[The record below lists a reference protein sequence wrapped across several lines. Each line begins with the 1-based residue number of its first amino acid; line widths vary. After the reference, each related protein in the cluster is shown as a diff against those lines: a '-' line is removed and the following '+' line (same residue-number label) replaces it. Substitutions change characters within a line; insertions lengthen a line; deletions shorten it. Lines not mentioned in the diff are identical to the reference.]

1 MFCSNCGNQ
10 LADDAKFCGK
20 CGTPVDT
27 FDEPVASSEPVLET
41 PIMDVPVQPVQPM
54 VNTYEQPVPV
64 QVEPVQAAP
73 VQAAPVQ
80 PIQPIPV
87 QPVQSVPVQATPV
100 QPVQPVPVQATP
112 VQQVQPEPVQVN
124 LVKEEPVQ
132 PAPAA
137 NPYEQPVP
145 VENPYEQ
152 PVPVANPYEQPVPA
166 ANPFEQ
172 PVADPF
178 AQAAPVP
185 AGNPFDQPNQA
196 ENPFA
201 ANTPVQS
208 GNPFGDVTA
217 PQQPGSFV
225 PTQPMEPFGAAPEQ
239 MNQFENKKSKA
250 PLIIGIISGVV
261 LIAVA
266 VILFLFVFKDDGKD
280 KDKDEKNTT
289 KTEGSIDESTEE
301 PTSDSGRTD
310 SDVGY
315 ITDDADEAAEY
326 LIDEYL
332 EAISEFDLE
341 AYKALFIEEV
351 FEDDFWWV
359 DDGAT
364 DEEAI
369 REMVDFYYYCEEFG
383 DIDDYSYDDI
393 ELWNTMTFDENDYYG
408 LEGND
413 VISEIYYYDAVV
425 TFENS
430 ERKASF
436 LASFNIAKRGNE
448 WTIYY
453 VSISGY
459 SFTDY
464 PYEYYGDDEVDEFR
478 AEYDP
483 DYDGPTDTPDSPS
496 ATYIAY
502 QDVRFMIPG
511 ELVYQEGE
519 TGYGKYANLEDGT
532 EELIEGFLYKCEC
545 GSINMTIEEA
555 YGKFDELVGETF
567 GTIEEVED
575 VVVNDYEMRRYFYDS
590 VDGDDE
596 GYAEV
601 YVYAD
606 DEHLLMFVY
615 MAQDGVASRMDT
627 IVESFYLEEM

>member
-27 FDEPVASSEPVLET
+27 FNEPVAAV
-41 PIMDVPVQPVQPM
+41 PVQPM

-64 QVEPVQAAP
+64 QVEPVQ
-73 VQAAPVQ
+73 VTPVQ
-80 PIQPIPV
+80 PIQP
-87 QPVQSVPVQATPV
+87 VPVQVTPV
-100 QPVQPVPVQATP
+100 QPIQPVPVQP
-112 VQQVQPEPVQVN
+112 VQPEPVQVN

-132 PAPAA
+132 PTPAA
-137 NPYEQPVP
+137 DPYEQPVP
-145 VENPYEQ
+145 VE
-152 PVPVANPYEQPVPA
+152 NPYEQPVPA

-178 AQAAPVP
+178 AQTAPVQS
-185 AGNPFDQPNQA
+185 GNPFDQSNQA

-225 PTQPMEPFGAAPEQ
+225 PTQPMDPFGAAPEQ

-266 VILFLFVFKDDGKD
+266 VILFLFVFNDDGKD

-341 AYKALFIEEV
+341 AYKVLFIEEV
-351 FEDDFWWV
+351 FEDDLWWV

-369 REMVDFYYYCEEFG
+369 REMVDFYYYCDEFG

-393 ELWNTMTFDENDYYG
+393 ELWNTKTFDENDYYG

-436 LASFNIAKRGNE
+436 LATFQLAKRGDE
-448 WTIYY
+448 WTIYR

-483 DYDGPTDTPDSPS
+483 GYEVPTDTPDEPDTPDSPS
-496 ATYIAY
+496 ITYIAY
-502 QDVRFMIPG
+502 QDIRFMIP
-511 ELVYQEGE
+511 EEFVYEQGS
-519 TGYGKYANLEDGT
+519 TGYAKYAHYEDGT
-532 EELIEGFLYKCEC
+532 DELLEGFLYECEY
-545 GSINMTIEEA
+545 GSNDMTVEEA
-555 YGKFDELVGETF
+555 YGKFDELVEETF
-567 GTIEEVED
+567 GTADEID
-575 VVVNDYEMRRYFYDS
+575 NVVVNDYEMRYYYFDS
-590 VDGDDE
+590 IDGDDTC
-596 GYAEV
+596 YAEI

-606 DEHLLMFVY
+606 DEHLIMFVY
-615 MAQDGVASRMDT
+615 MAQDDVVSRMDT
-627 IVESFYLEEM
+627 IIDSFYFEEM

>member
-27 FDEPVASSEPVLET
+27 FNEPVAAV
-41 PIMDVPVQPVQPM
+41 PVQPM

-64 QVEPVQAAP
+64 QVEPVQVTP
-73 VQAAPVQ
+73 VQPVQVTPVQ
-80 PIQPIPV
+80 PIQPVPV
-87 QPVQSVPVQATPV
+87 QP
-100 QPVQPVPVQATP
+100 
-112 VQQVQPEPVQVN
+112 VQPEPVQVN

-132 PAPAA
+132 PTPAA
-137 NPYEQPVP
+137 DPYEQPVP

-178 AQAAPVP
+178 AQTA
-185 AGNPFDQPNQA
+185 
-196 ENPFA
+196 
-201 ANTPVQS
+201 PVQS

-225 PTQPMEPFGAAPEQ
+225 PTQPMDPFGAAPEQ

-266 VILFLFVFKDDGKD
+266 VILFLLVFNDDGKD

-341 AYKALFIEEV
+341 AYKVLFIEEV
-351 FEDDFWWV
+351 FEDDLWWV

-369 REMVDFYYYCEEFG
+369 REMVDFYYYCDEFG

-393 ELWNTMTFDENDYYG
+393 ELWNTKTFDENDYYG

-436 LASFNIAKRGNE
+436 LATFQLAKRGDE
-448 WTIYY
+448 WTIYR

-483 DYDGPTDTPDSPS
+483 GYEVPTDTPDEPDTPDSPS
-496 ATYIAY
+496 ITYIAY
-502 QDVRFMIPG
+502 QDIRFMIP
-511 ELVYQEGE
+511 EEFVYEQGS
-519 TGYGKYANLEDGT
+519 TGYAKYAHYEDGT
-532 EELIEGFLYKCEC
+532 DELLEGFLYECEY
-545 GSINMTIEEA
+545 GSNDMTVEEA
-555 YGKFDELVGETF
+555 YGKFDELVEETF
-567 GTIEEVED
+567 GTADEID
-575 VVVNDYEMRRYFYDS
+575 NVVVNDYEMRYYYFDS
-590 VDGDDE
+590 IDGDDTC
-596 GYAEV
+596 YAEI
-601 YVYAD
+601 YAYAD
-606 DEHLLMFVY
+606 DEHLIMFVY
-615 MAQDGVASRMDT
+615 MAQDDVVSRMDT
-627 IVESFYLEEM
+627 IIDSFYFEEM